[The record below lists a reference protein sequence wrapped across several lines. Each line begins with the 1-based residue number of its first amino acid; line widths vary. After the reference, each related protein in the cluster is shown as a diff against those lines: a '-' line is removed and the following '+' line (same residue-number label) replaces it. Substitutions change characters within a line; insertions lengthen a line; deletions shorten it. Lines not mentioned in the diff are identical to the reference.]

1 MTLWCSILSSNS
13 YSMDI
18 TARCWSLLWPVVLL
32 SHVWSRRKALKDRSH
47 VQLLTGIVK
56 ATCIT
61 AFSEG
66 NISESRSLYT
76 ASMSWT
82 VPASL
87 LRFLLL
93 HLSLFPLTLTIIHK
107 YIAGELRSVCHVKF
121 FLWRPFTDSKN
132 MIKGTQRRVI
142 LNIFIIIIIIII
154 GLRNKIMF

>member
-1 MTLWCSILSSNS
+1 MYAGNTLYFGRVNLCRRTLRVANLSMTLWCSILSSNS
-13 YSMDI
+13 FSMDI

-107 YIAGELRSVCHVKF
+107 YIVG
-121 FLWRPFTDSKN
+121 
-132 MIKGTQRRVI
+132 RRVEVSLSCQKNVMETI
-142 LNIFIIIIIIII
+142 YRF
-154 GLRNKIMF
+154 